1 MDNPSPQSK
10 RHATQALGRPPRQRG
25 MIASTLRERIASNH
39 WRPGERLTPRRELI
53 RELNVSMTALQGA
66 IEQLHREG
74 FIEKYAGRGT
84 FVAARPPHSHQ
95 FALIVP
101 EADNYFYRLL
111 ADEAEARHRADHH
124 LRFRLYRMPL
134 MPDVREHPQFA
145 KLTGDIRRRLVG
157 GLIMSIEPSPTLTR
171 LLDLARETQM
181 PTVVLGDALVSGGF
195 PAVHGDYRS
204 FFDQAID
211 HLRGRGRRRIAVLCH
226 AAWYDL
232 HGRHFE
238 AALDAAGLPFSPLR
252 VQNVLLPHPRAVRNV
267 VQLMF
272 TAPPKVR
279 PDGLILLDYR
289 SLGTVQEA
297 LENIGFRVGEG
308 MDGVVSVNFPF
319 DRDTILRPGFACL
332 GFDGGELFDAML
344 AQVVPDAPVTPD
356 APDPGPADQA
366 AAREVLVPPRFA
378 TPRDFQPDPA

>member
-1 MDNPSPQSK
+1 
-10 RHATQALGRPPRQRG
+10 
-25 MIASTLRERIASNH
+25 
-39 WRPGERLTPRRELI
+39 
-53 RELNVSMTALQGA
+53 
-66 IEQLHREG
+66 
-74 FIEKYAGRGT
+74 
-84 FVAARPPHSHQ
+84 
-95 FALIVP
+95 
-101 EADNYFYRLL
+101 
-111 ADEAEARHRADHH
+111 
-124 LRFRLYRMPL
+124 MPL